1 MSYTRPHV
9 IVIAAVARNGV
20 IGRDGGL
27 PWHIRDDMLRFK
39 ALTAGCPVVM
49 GRRTWESLPVRARPL
64 PGRLNIV
71 VTRQAGWRADGAKT
85 VPSLEQ
91 ALSHVASLVPT
102 VPRLFVIGG
111 AEIYAQALPLADELE
126 LTEVQVDVAGDATFP
141 AWSRSDFIEV
151 HREPHAGVPEHPPF
165 DFVTYHRKR

>member
-1 MSYTRPHV
+1 MSIARPHV

-27 PWHIRDDMLRFK
+27 PWHIRDDMRRFK

-49 GRRTWESLPVRARPL
+49 GRRTWESLPSRARPL

-71 VTRQAGWRADGAKT
+71 VTRRAGWHADGAQA

-91 ALSHVASLVPT
+91 ALAHVASLAPA

-111 AEIYAQALPLADELE
+111 AEIYAGALPLADELE
-126 LTEVQVDVAGDATFP
+126 LTEVQMDVAGDATFP
-141 AWSRSDFIEV
+141 AWNRSEFIEV
-151 HREPHAGVPEHPPF
+151 HRERHASGPEHPPF